1 MSAVAE
7 VLFYA
12 EEPDPQPWI
21 AALRAALPEARVH
34 DWAAGGAPVCDYAVC
49 WKPPAAFFVGQP
61 KLKAILNIGA
71 GADAVLDD
79 ANLPTHVP
87 VVRLDDAGMAGQMQ
101 EYVAWCAL
109 TYMRNMDEYARLQR
123 AAQWLRLPPRAR
135 GDYSVGIMG
144 LGVLG
149 RAVAD
154 YLRRMGF
161 PVRGWSASPK
171 FLAGIDCFAG
181 AAGLASFL
189 AGTRMLV
196 CLLPLTPATRG
207 ILCRATLAQL
217 PRGAALVNIARG
229 AHMVESDVLELLD
242 DGHLAGAAL
251 DVFAPEPLAAD
262 SPLWRHPRVVVTPH
276 VSAMTLVGESMAQIA
291 EKIRAL
297 ERGDAVA
304 GVIDRARG
312 Y

>member
-1 MSAVAE
+1 MPE

-49 WKPPAAFFVGQP
+49 WKPPAAFFAGQP
-61 KLKAILNIGA
+61 RLKAILNIGA
-71 GADAVLDD
+71 GADAVLGDP
-79 ANLPTHVP
+79 NLPTHVP
-87 VVRLDDAGMAGQMQ
+87 VVRLDDAGMAAQMQ

-109 TYMRNMDEYARLQR
+109 TYMRNMDQYARLQQAGR
-123 AAQWLRLPPRAR
+123 WVRLPPRGR
-135 GDYSVGIMG
+135 GDFPVGIMG

-154 YLRRMGF
+154 YLLRMGF

-171 FLAGIDCFAG
+171 TLAGVECFAG
-181 AAGLASFL
+181 AAALAPFL
-189 AGTRMLV
+189 AATRMLV

-217 PRGAALVNIARG
+217 PRGAVLVNIARG
-229 AHMVESDVLELLD
+229 GHVVEDDVLQLLD
-242 DGHLAGAAL
+242 DGHLAGAVL
-251 DVFAPEPLAAD
+251 DVFAAEPLAAE
-262 SPLWRHPRVVVTPH
+262 SPLWRHPGVVVTPH
-276 VSAMTLVGESMAQIA
+276 VSAMTLVEASMGQIA
-291 EKIRAL
+291 GKIRAL
-297 ERGDAVA
+297 ERGEAVA